1 MRRLLVTALVVAL
14 VGMAGMAQSAEKEK
28 AKKKARERANPT
40 GTWTWAVKI
49 GEQTRE
55 MTLKLKLDGDKLT
68 GAMVGRDGQETKI
81 EDAKYQKGT
90 LSFTVVRER
99 GGVKMTSKY
108 TGRVS
113 ADAIKGKISVE
124 REGKTESR
132 DWDAKRVKPVKEKA

>member
-14 VGMAGMAQSAEKEK
+14 VGMAGMAQSADKPNP
-28 AKKKARERANPT
+28 AKKKARANPT
-40 GTWTWAVKI
+40 GTWTWSVKI

-55 MTLKLKLDGDKLT
+55 MTLKLKLDGEKLT

-124 REGKTESR
+124 REGQTQSR
-132 DWDAKRVKPVKEKA
+132 DWEAKRVKPVKEKA

>member
-14 VGMAGMAQSAEKEK
+14 VGMAGMAQSAEKET

-40 GTWTWAVKI
+40 GTWTWSVKI

-55 MTLKLKLDGDKLT
+55 MTLKLKLDGEKLT

-124 REGKTESR
+124 REGQTQSR
-132 DWDAKRVKPVKEKA
+132 DWEAKRVKPVKEKA